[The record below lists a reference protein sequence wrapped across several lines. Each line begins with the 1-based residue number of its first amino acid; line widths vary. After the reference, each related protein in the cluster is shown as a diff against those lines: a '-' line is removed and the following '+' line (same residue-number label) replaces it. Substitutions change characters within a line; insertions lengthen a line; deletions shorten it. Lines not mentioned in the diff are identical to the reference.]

1 MRRFLL
7 IASVLMLFVSGWGHV
22 LAAALCPHVKAEHS
36 CCPAQKQ
43 EAARHDH
50 GLSAS
55 HEAMPMDGMEGM
67 DMQTPATPVAETPTV
82 GGDANSLGQP
92 VEDCVHCMGHSQLP
106 TPPVAV
112 GTADQSSRSAELAA
126 PPATSLVTPPIPALT
141 ALVTSRPHGPPG
153 ASAPRHVLINIFR
166 I

>member
-36 CCPAQKQ
+36 CCPAQ
-43 EAARHDH
+43 ATASHDH
-50 GLSAS
+50 GLSSS
-55 HEAMPMDGMEGM
+55 HEAMQMDGMEGM
-67 DMQTPATPVAETPTV
+67 DMQTPAAPVAETLTT

-92 VEDCVHCMGHSQLP
+92 LEDCAHCMGHSQLP
-106 TPPVAV
+106 ITPVAA

-126 PPATSLVTPPIPALT
+126 PPATSLISPIAPTLT
-141 ALVTSRPHGPPG
+141 ALVSSRPHGPPG
-153 ASAPRHVLINIFR
+153 TSAPRHVLINIFR